1 MLWSTL
7 RALAVAHGLFA
18 TLATAAAIST
28 DRS

>member
-18 TLATAAAIST
+18 LATAAAIST